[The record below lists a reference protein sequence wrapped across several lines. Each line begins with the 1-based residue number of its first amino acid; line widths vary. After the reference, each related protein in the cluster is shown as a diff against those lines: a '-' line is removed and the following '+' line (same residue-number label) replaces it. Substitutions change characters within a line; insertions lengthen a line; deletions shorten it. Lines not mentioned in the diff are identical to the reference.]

1 MLFNDL
7 RQYDGAPAPITQ
19 LGVSEL
25 EAAGGAGAVRAE
37 PEPESVTRSVGGAGH
52 LAPAQ
57 VTVLKCAFIICF
69 FGFYFSQVDMEQNIF
84 NLPRFRRLLF

>member
-57 VTVLKCAFIICF
+57 VTVLKCAFILYSFC
-69 FGFYFSQVDMEQNIF
+69 FYFSQVDMEQNIF
-84 NLPRFRRLLF
+84 YLPRFRRLLF

>member
-57 VTVLKCAFIICF
+57 VTVLKCAFILYF
-69 FGFYFSQVDMEQNIF
+69 LGFYFSQVDMEHNTTISL
-84 NLPRFRRLLF
+84 NHH